1 MQTCNHVSAGTSAA
15 LPSTDNRVV
24 TLTQK
29 LFSAAYH
36 LRRGRQHD
44 HEAAMMLDSADPK
57 LCTSD
62 VTLMQIDKAL
72 MQNRYTN
79 SVMELPPRC
88 ATSVTKCR
96 LSRRSF
102 RVHSPRWP
110 SVDLKRT
117 AAAKAAGAE
126 YQAPQRRLATS
137 GKRAKPAACYKL
149 TKVSDL
155 I

>member
-1 MQTCNHVSAGTSAA
+1 
-15 LPSTDNRVV
+15 
-24 TLTQK
+24 
-29 LFSAAYH
+29 
-36 LRRGRQHD
+36 
-44 HEAAMMLDSADPK
+44 MMLDTADPK
-57 LCTSD
+57 LRASD
-62 VTLMQIDKAL
+62 AALMEINKAL
-72 MQNRYTN
+72 MQDTYTHP
-79 SVMELPPRC
+79 VTELPPRC

-137 GKRAKPAACYKL
+137 GKWAKPAACYKFS
-149 TKVSDL
+149 KVSDL
-155 I
+155 VS